1 LQDAERAAG
10 MNAKLRKKGDHA
22 ARVGFRIAAARVR
35 IQAEAMASRYLRR
48 IRRRGWM
55 FESAGDRE
63 VSMRAMSM
71 WSDYGTPVQRR
82 WWKSPRRSTRSSTG
96 LKILLA
102 AGVVVAGVIGISGV
116 YPQVIDAEW
125 VQGARTYASRTPAP
139 DAKITTPDVKMTRR
153 SDIPASVQPVPI
165 AATTSQAAVA
175 TPRPAAQPAAAVP
188 TPRAAAAASK
198 PLPVEAEPPA
208 LAEIPDASANAD
220 EPPKPA
226 STVAAKPASPVVK
239 RRVTR
244 VERPRRAAPGAFAFG
259 WGGSPFRM

>member
-1 LQDAERAAG
+1 

-22 ARVGFRIAAARVR
+22 WRVGFRIAAGRVR
-35 IQAEAMASRYLRR
+35 IQAETMASRYLRR
-48 IRRRGWM
+48 
-55 FESAGDRE
+55 FDAGVRCSNLQGNRE

-71 WSDYGTPVQRR
+71 WSDYGAPVQRR
-82 WWKSPRRSTRSSTG
+82 WWKSSRRSTRSSTG

-125 VQGARTYASRTPAP
+125 VQGAKTYASRTPAP
-139 DAKITTPDVKMTRR
+139 DAKTTTPDAKMTRR
-153 SDIPASVQPVPI
+153 SDIPASVQPSSI
-165 AATTSQAAVA
+165 AATTSAAAVA
-175 TPRPAAQPAAAVP
+175 TPRTAAVVP

-198 PLPVEAEPPA
+198 PLPVEAELPA
-208 LAEIPDASANAD
+208 LAESPDANAD
-220 EPPKPA
+220 APPKPA
-226 STVAAKPASPVVK
+226 STVAAKPAVPAGK

>member
-1 LQDAERAAG
+1 MLRALRPAG
-10 MNAKLRKKGDHA
+10 MNAKLRKKGDHVR
-22 ARVGFRIAAARVR
+22 RVGFRIAAARVR

-48 IRRRGWM
+48 LRRRGWM

-71 WSDYGTPVQRR
+71 WSDYGAPVQRR

-139 DAKITTPDVKMTRR
+139 DAKTTTPDAKMTRR
-153 SDIPASVQPVPI
+153 SDIPASVQPLRI
-165 AATTSQAAVA
+165 APTTSETAVA
-175 TPRPAAQPAAAVP
+175 TPRPAAVVP

-198 PLPVEAEPPA
+198 PLPVEAELPA

-220 EPPKPA
+220 APPKPA
-226 STVAAKPASPVVK
+226 STVAAKPAAPVGK

>member
-1 LQDAERAAG
+1 
-10 MNAKLRKKGDHA
+10 
-22 ARVGFRIAAARVR
+22 
-35 IQAEAMASRYLRR
+35 
-48 IRRRGWM
+48 
-55 FESAGDRE
+55 
-63 VSMRAMSM
+63 MSM
-71 WSDYGTPVQRR
+71 WSDYGAPVQRR

-139 DAKITTPDVKMTRR
+139 DAKTTTPDAKITRR
-153 SDIPASVQPVPI
+153 SDIPVSVQPSPI
-165 AATTSQAAVA
+165 AATTSEAAVA
-175 TPRPAAQPAAAVP
+175 TPRPAARPAAVVP
-188 TPRAAAAASK
+188 TPRAAAVASK
-198 PLPVEAEPPA
+198 PLPVETELPA

-220 EPPKPA
+220 APPNPA

>member
-1 LQDAERAAG
+1 
-10 MNAKLRKKGDHA
+10 
-22 ARVGFRIAAARVR
+22 
-35 IQAEAMASRYLRR
+35 
-48 IRRRGWM
+48 
-55 FESAGDRE
+55 
-63 VSMRAMSM
+63 M
-71 WSDYGTPVQRR
+71 WSDYGAPVQRR

-125 VQGARTYASRTPAP
+125 VQGAKTYASRTPAP
-139 DAKITTPDVKMTRR
+139 DAKASTPDAKMTRR
-153 SDIPASVQPVPI
+153 SDIPASIQPPPI
-165 AATTSQAAVA
+165 PSTTSEAAVA
-175 TPRPAAQPAAAVP
+175 TPRPAAVVP
-188 TPRAAAAASK
+188 TPRAAAAAPK
-198 PLPVEAEPPA
+198 PLPVEAELPA

-220 EPPKPA
+220 APPKPA
-226 STVAAKPASPVVK
+226 STVAAKPAAPVVK

>member
-1 LQDAERAAG
+1 
-10 MNAKLRKKGDHA
+10 
-22 ARVGFRIAAARVR
+22 
-35 IQAEAMASRYLRR
+35 
-48 IRRRGWM
+48 
-55 FESAGDRE
+55 
-63 VSMRAMSM
+63 MSM
-71 WSDYGTPVQRR
+71 WSDYGAPVQRR

-125 VQGARTYASRTPAP
+125 VQGAKTYASRTPAP
-139 DAKITTPDVKMTRR
+139 DAKTTTPDAKMTRR
-153 SDIPASVQPVPI
+153 SDIPASVQPPSN
-165 AATTSQAAVA
+165 AATTSAAAVA
-175 TPRPAAQPAAAVP
+175 TPRPAAVVP
-188 TPRAAAAASK
+188 TPRAAVSAPK
-198 PLPVEAEPPA
+198 PLAVEAEVPA

-220 EPPKPA
+220 APPKPA
-226 STVAAKPASPVVK
+226 SAVAAKPAPVGK

>member
-1 LQDAERAAG
+1 

-22 ARVGFRIAAARVR
+22 RRVGFRIAVARVR
-35 IQAEAMASRYLRR
+35 IQVETMASRYLRR
-48 IRRRGWM
+48 FRRRGWM
-55 FESAGDRE
+55 LESAGDRE

-71 WSDYGTPVQRR
+71 WSDYGAPVQRR

-96 LKILLA
+96 LKILLT

-125 VQGARTYASRTPAP
+125 VQGARSYASRTPAP
-139 DAKITTPDVKMTRR
+139 DAKTTTPDARITRR
-153 SDIPASVQPVPI
+153 SDIPVSVQPLRI
-165 AATTSQAAVA
+165 APTTSEAAAA
-175 TPRPAAQPAAAVP
+175 TPRSAAVVP
-188 TPRAAAAASK
+188 TPRAAAPASK
-198 PLPVEAEPPA
+198 PLPVEAELPA

-220 EPPKPA
+220 TPPKPT
-226 STVAAKPASPVVK
+226 STVAAKPAPVGK
-239 RRVTR
+239 RRVSR

>member
-1 LQDAERAAG
+1 
-10 MNAKLRKKGDHA
+10 
-22 ARVGFRIAAARVR
+22 
-35 IQAEAMASRYLRR
+35 
-48 IRRRGWM
+48 
-55 FESAGDRE
+55 
-63 VSMRAMSM
+63 MSM
-71 WSDYGTPVQRR
+71 WSDYGAPVQRR
-82 WWKSPRRSTRSSTG
+82 WWKSPKRSTRSSTG

-139 DAKITTPDVKMTRR
+139 DAKMTRR
-153 SDIPASVQPVPI
+153 SDIPASVQPLRI
-165 AATTSQAAVA
+165 APTTSEAAVA
-175 TPRPAAQPAAAVP
+175 TPRPAAVVP

-198 PLPVEAEPPA
+198 PLPVETELPA

-220 EPPKPA
+220 APPNPA

>member
-1 LQDAERAAG
+1 
-10 MNAKLRKKGDHA
+10 
-22 ARVGFRIAAARVR
+22 
-35 IQAEAMASRYLRR
+35 
-48 IRRRGWM
+48 
-55 FESAGDRE
+55 
-63 VSMRAMSM
+63 MSM
-71 WSDYGTPVQRR
+71 WSDYGAPVQRR

-125 VQGARTYASRTPAP
+125 VQGARTYASRTPVP
-139 DAKITTPDVKMTRR
+139 DAKTTTLDAKMTRR
-153 SDIPASVQPVPI
+153 SDIPASVQPPSN
-165 AATTSQAAVA
+165 AATTSAAAVA
-175 TPRPAAQPAAAVP
+175 TPRPAAVVP
-188 TPRAAAAASK
+188 TPRAAVSAPK
-198 PLPVEAEPPA
+198 PLAVEAEVPA

-220 EPPKPA
+220 APPKPA
-226 STVAAKPASPVVK
+226 SAVAAKPAPVGK